1 MLLVNTRLVRY
12 GTEDCLQK
20 VPWLAPVP
28 ESQEEQVC
36 IPSDNPEMEEGEV
49 QCVLLPRGD
58 GDRQAGFEGSCFSI
72 TKLSSLALVTPTQ
85 LPQDGRE
92 QNEEVIQKEP
102 EMLPR
107 GERPEECSRPL

>member
-12 GTEDCLQK
+12 GPEDCLQK

-36 IPSDNPEMEEGEV
+36 IPSDNPETEEGEV
-49 QCVLLPRGD
+49 QHVPLPRG
-58 GDRQAGFEGSCFSI
+58 FERSFFSPI

-102 EMLPR
+102 EMLPAGR
-107 GERPEECSRPL
+107 RPEECCRPL

>member
-49 QCVLLPRGD
+49 QPVPLPRGD
-58 GDRQAGFEGSCFSI
+58 GDRRAGFEGSFFFHNQTVLFGSSYTHTAATGWQR
-72 TKLSSLALVTPTQ
+72 TK
-85 LPQDGRE
+85 
-92 QNEEVIQKEP
+92 
-102 EMLPR
+102 
-107 GERPEECSRPL
+107 

>member
-49 QCVLLPRGD
+49 QRVLLPRGD
-58 GDRQAGFEGSCFSI
+58 GDRRAGFEGSCFSI

-107 GERPEECSRPL
+107 GERPEECSGPL

>member
-49 QCVLLPRGD
+49 RVSRFPEVMGT
-58 GDRQAGFEGSCFSI
+58 GEQA
-72 TKLSSLALVTPTQ
+72 L
-85 LPQDGRE
+85 RE
-92 QNEEVIQKEP
+92 AVFP
-102 EMLPR
+102 
-107 GERPEECSRPL
+107 